1 MKVFRAKHNIGQVL
15 MGGVSFQTVDLM
27 DHQFGEP
34 QSFRGGGEKENR
46 SLAGETGLPEVAW
59 DRNPRENKQLCGT
72 RTIT

>member
-1 MKVFRAKHNIGQVL
+1 
-15 MGGVSFQTVDLM
+15 MGGVSFQTVGLM

-34 QSFRGGGEKENR
+34 RSFKGGRRGRENR

-72 RTIT
+72 RMIT